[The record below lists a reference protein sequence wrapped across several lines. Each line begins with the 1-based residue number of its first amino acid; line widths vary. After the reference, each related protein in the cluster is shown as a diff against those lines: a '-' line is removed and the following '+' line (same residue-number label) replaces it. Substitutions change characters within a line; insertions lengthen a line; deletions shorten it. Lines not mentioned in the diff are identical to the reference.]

1 MKVKNKLR
9 LGFGFLFVVVIAFG
23 VAALYSINRISNS
36 AEAILKD
43 NYKSLDYVRGMR
55 AVIDDNAFP
64 LRKQQAAA
72 FNNLLTQEEQNITEP
87 TELEAV
93 KQLRKAFDDLQ
104 TTAPL
109 SGLNEPAKLQLR
121 KHLRLIETVN
131 MNAIMRKNNVAQ
143 QTEKQA
149 LLFLGLVAGF
159 TFLVLVSF
167 FVNFPG
173 YIADPLNILLRG
185 IREVSRK
192 NYKQRIEFKTND
204 EFAEVAK
211 AFNEMSARLNEWETN
226 NLSRIQSQNLRI
238 ETIVEQMR
246 DAIIGI
252 SDSGELLFINTAAK
266 KLFNVDAKNITGK
279 PAAEIAA
286 KNEFLALV
294 FSSDEA
300 NRLIKITRNA
310 KELHFQIE
318 TREIFVPVNY
328 DDYTQVI
335 NKTQMPAGKVY
346 ILRNITEFKEQDTAK
361 TNFIATLSHELK
373 TPISSIKMSL
383 KLLAD
388 QRVGQLNTEQQQLA
402 KNMTDDAE
410 RLLKIT
416 FELLDMAQVETGNLR
431 LNFVQAD
438 AHTIVNYAINA
449 VRQDAERKRVI
460 IDQIIE
466 EKLPAVYADVE
477 KTAWVLINFLLN
489 AVRYAPSGSAVT
501 VQAFAKNGDLEFSVT
516 DKGKGIEEQY
526 QERLF
531 DRYFQIPA
539 DGQNKTGSGL
549 GLAISKEFIIA
560 QGGNIGVKSKP
571 GEGAKFYFML
581 PVWKG

>member
-23 VAALYSINRISNS
+23 VAALYSINRISES
-36 AEAILKD
+36 AEVVLKNNYQSLNYAHAMRSIIDEEDLPLNKKNAIL
-43 NYKSLDYVRGMR
+43 
-55 AVIDDNAFP
+55 
-64 LRKQQAAA
+64 
-72 FNNLLTQEEQNITEP
+72 FNRLLNDEEKNITEP
-87 TELEAV
+87 GEREAV
-93 KQLRKAFDDLQ
+93 IELRQTFNSLQ
-104 TTAPL
+104 TASLPQQILVSRMRT
-109 SGLNEPAKLQLR
+109 
-121 KHLRLIETVN
+121 HLRAIELLN
-131 MNAIMRKNNVAQ
+131 MNAIVRKSNTAH

-173 YIADPLNILLRG
+173 YIAGPLNVLLRG
-185 IREVSRK
+185 IREVGRK

-204 EFAEVAK
+204 EFAEVGN
-211 AFNEMSARLNEWETN
+211 AFNEMAARLNEWETN

-266 KLFNVDAKNITGK
+266 KLFNVEGKNITGR
-279 PAAEIAA
+279 PAAEIAK
-286 KNEFLALV
+286 KNELLALV
-294 FSSDEA
+294 FGSDEA

-318 TREIFVPVNY
+318 TREIFVPVNH
-328 DDYTQVI
+328 DDHRQVI
-335 NKTQMPAGKVY
+335 NRTQMPAGKVY
-346 ILRNITEFKEQDTAK
+346 ILRNITEFKERDAAK
-361 TNFIATLSHELK
+361 TNFIETLSHELK

-388 QRVGQLNTEQQQLA
+388 QRVGELNTEQQQLA

-438 AHTIVNYAINA
+438 APTIVKYAINA
-449 VRQDAERKRVI
+449 VRQDAERKQVF
-460 IDQIIE
+460 IDQIVE
-466 EKLPAVYADVE
+466 EQLPAVFADVE

-489 AVRYAPSGSAVT
+489 AVRYAPQDSAVT
-501 VQAFAKNGDLEFSVT
+501 VQVVAKNDSLEFSVT
-516 DKGKGIEEQY
+516 DKGKGIEDQY

-560 QGGNIGVKSKP
+560 QGGSIGVNSKP
-571 GEGAKFYFML
+571 GEGAKFYFVL

>member
-55 AVIDDNAFP
+55 AIIDDNAFP

-93 KQLRKAFDDLQ
+93 QQLRKAFDDLQ
-104 TTAPL
+104 ATPPL

-173 YIADPLNILLRG
+173 YIADPLNVLLKG

-266 KLFNVDAKNITGK
+266 KLFNVDTKNITGK

-286 KNEFLALV
+286 KNELLALV

-318 TREIFVPVNY
+318 TREIFVPVNH
-328 DDYTQVI
+328 DDHTQVI

-449 VRQDAERKRVI
+449 VRQDAERKQVI

-466 EKLPAVYADVE
+466 EELPAVYADVE

-501 VQAFAKNGDLEFSVT
+501 VQAFVKNGELEFSVT

-571 GEGAKFYFML
+571 GEGAKFYFLL
-581 PVWKG
+581 PVSKE

>member
-9 LGFGFLFVVVIAFG
+9 LGFGFLFIVVLLFG
-23 VAALYSINRISNS
+23 TAALYSISRIANS
-36 AEAILKD
+36 TELILKD
-43 NYKSLDYVRGMR
+43 NYKSLDYVSGMR
-55 AVIDDNAFP
+55 AIIDNNTLP
-64 LRKQQAAA
+64 LNKHKAAV
-72 FNNLLTQEEQNITEP
+72 FSHLLKKEQQNITEP
-87 TELEAV
+87 TEQEAV
-93 KQLRKAFDDLQ
+93 AQLSKAFNDVQRVRLSSGIESAGVSRLRQHLQ
-104 TTAPL
+104 
-109 SGLNEPAKLQLR
+109 
-121 KHLRLIETVN
+121 LIETVN
-131 MNAIMRKNNVAQ
+131 MNAIMHKNQIAQ
-143 QTEKQA
+143 KTKDEA
-149 LLFLGLVAGF
+149 TLFLGLVAGF
-159 TFLVLVSF
+159 TFLVLFSF

-173 YIADPLNILLRG
+173 YVANPLNVLLGG
-185 IREVSRK
+185 IREVGRK

-204 EFAEVAK
+204 EFAEVAH
-211 AFNEMSARLNEWETN
+211 AFNEMALRLHEWESN
-226 NLSRIQSQNLRI
+226 NITKIKSQNLRI

-246 DAIIGI
+246 DAIIGV
-252 SDSGELLFINTAAK
+252 SDGGELLFINTAAK
-266 KLFNVDAKNITGK
+266 KLFNVEHKNITGLST
-279 PAAEIAA
+279 AQIAA
-286 KNEFLALV
+286 NNELLALV
-294 FSSDEA
+294 FGSDEP
-300 NRLIKITRNA
+300 NRLIKITRND

-328 DDYTQVI
+328 DDHTQVI

-346 ILRNITEFKEQDTAK
+346 LLRNITEFKEQDAAK
-361 TNFIATLSHELK
+361 TNFIATISHELK

-388 QRVGQLNTEQQQLA
+388 QRVGHLNAEQHQLA
-402 KNMTDDAE
+402 INMTDDAE

-438 AHTIVNYAINA
+438 ANTIVTYAINA
-449 VRQDAERKRVI
+449 VRQDAERKQVL
-460 IDQIIE
+460 IDQITE

-501 VQAFAKNGDLEFSVT
+501 VQVIAHNNNLEFSVA
-516 DKGKGIEEQY
+516 DKGKGIEEKY
-526 QERLF
+526 QKRLF

-560 QGGNIGVKSKP
+560 QGGSIGVKSKP
-571 GEGAKFYFML
+571 GEGAKFYFEL
-581 PVWKG
+581 PVGKV

>member
-9 LGFGFLFVVVIAFG
+9 LGFGFLFVVVMSFG

-36 AEAILKD
+36 AEVILKD

-55 AVIDDNAFP
+55 AVIDENQLP
-64 LRKQQAAA
+64 LTKKDKAL
-72 FNNLLTQEEQNITEP
+72 FNSLLKDEEKNITEP
-87 TELEAV
+87 GEDKAV
-93 KQLRKAFDDLQ
+93 RQLRAMFDTLQ
-104 TTAPL
+104 AAPNSQQPQL
-109 SGLNEPAKLQLR
+109 LVSKLH
-121 KHLRLIETVN
+121 KHLQAVELLN
-131 MNAIMRKNNVAQ
+131 MNAIVRKSNAARE
-143 QTEKQA
+143 TEKQA
-149 LLFLGLVAGF
+149 LFFLGLVASF
-159 TFLVLVSF
+159 TLLVLVSF
-167 FVNFPG
+167 FFNFPG
-173 YIADPLNILLRG
+173 YVADPLNVLLRG
-185 IREVSRK
+185 IREVGRK

-204 EFAEVAK
+204 EFAEVAN
-211 AFNEMSARLNEWETN
+211 AFNEMAARLNEWESN
-226 NLSRIQSQNLRI
+226 NLSKIQSQNLRI

-266 KLFNVDAKNITGK
+266 KLFNVEGKNITGR
-279 PAAEIAA
+279 PAAEIART
-286 KNEFLALV
+286 NELLALV

-318 TREIFVPVNY
+318 TREIFVPVNH
-328 DDYTQVI
+328 DDHTQVI

-346 ILRNITEFKEQDTAK
+346 TLRNITEFKEQDTAK

-388 QRVGQLNTEQQQLA
+388 QRVGELNTEQQQLT

-438 AHTIVNYAINA
+438 ANTIVNYAINA
-449 VRQDAERKRVI
+449 VRQDAERKQVI
-460 IDQIIE
+460 IDQIVE
-466 EKLPAVYADVE
+466 EDLPAVYADVE

-489 AVRYAPSGSAVT
+489 AVRYAPPGSAVT
-501 VQAFAKNGDLEFSVT
+501 VQAFAKNGALEFSVT

-560 QGGNIGVKSKP
+560 QGGSIGVKSKP
-571 GEGAKFYFML
+571 GEGAKFYFHL

>member
-23 VAALYSINRISNS
+23 VAALYSINRISES
-36 AEAILKD
+36 AEVVLKN
-43 NYKSLDYVRGMR
+43 NYKSLNYAHAMR
-55 AVIDDNAFP
+55 SIIDEEDLPLNKKNAI
-64 LRKQQAAA
+64 L
-72 FNNLLTQEEQNITEP
+72 FNRLLNDEEKNITEP
-87 TELEAV
+87 GEREAV
-93 KQLRKAFDDLQ
+93 IELRQTFAALQ
-104 TTAPL
+104 TE
-109 SGLNEPAKLQLR
+109 SLQLQVLVSR
-121 KHLRLIETVN
+121 MRTHLRAIELLN
-131 MNAIMRKNNVAQ
+131 MNAIVRKSNTAH

-173 YIADPLNILLRG
+173 YIAGPLNVLLRG
-185 IREVSRK
+185 IREVGRK

-204 EFAEVAK
+204 EFAEVGN
-211 AFNEMSARLNEWETN
+211 AFNEMAARLNEWESN
-226 NLSRIQSQNLRI
+226 NLSKIQSQNLRI

-266 KLFNVDAKNITGK
+266 KLFNVEGKNITGR
-279 PAAEIAA
+279 PAAEIAK
-286 KNEFLALV
+286 KNELLALV
-294 FSSDEA
+294 FGSDEA

-318 TREIFVPVNY
+318 TREIFVPVNH
-328 DDYTQVI
+328 DDHTQVI
-335 NKTQMPAGKVY
+335 NRTQMPAGKVY
-346 ILRNITEFKEQDTAK
+346 ILRNITEFKEQDAAK

-388 QRVGQLNTEQQQLA
+388 QRVGELNTEQQQLA

-438 AHTIVNYAINA
+438 APTIVKYAINA
-449 VRQDAERKRVI
+449 VRQDAERKQVF
-460 IDQIIE
+460 IDQIVE
-466 EKLPAVYADVE
+466 EQLPAVFADVE

-489 AVRYAPSGSAVT
+489 AVRYAPQDSAVT
-501 VQAFAKNGDLEFSVT
+501 VQVVAKNDSLEFSVT

-560 QGGNIGVKSKP
+560 QGGSIGVKSKP
-571 GEGAKFYFML
+571 GEGAKFYFVL

>member
-9 LGFGFLFVVVIAFG
+9 LGFGFLFIVVIAFG
-23 VAALYSINRISNS
+23 AAALYSINRISES
-36 AEAILKD
+36 AEIILKD

-55 AVIDDNAFP
+55 AIIDENQLP
-64 LRKQQAAA
+64 LNKKEEAL
-72 FNNLLTQEEQNITEP
+72 FNRLLQDEEKNITEP
-87 TELEAV
+87 GESEAV
-93 KQLRKAFDDLQ
+93 VKLRETFYSLQ
-104 TTAPL
+104 
-109 SGLNEPAKLQLR
+109 NEPLPRQQQLLLSQLR
-121 KHLRLIETVN
+121 KHLQAVELLN
-131 MNAIMRKNNVAQ
+131 MNAIVHKSKVAKE
-143 QTEKQA
+143 TEKQA
-149 LLFLGLVAGF
+149 LFSLGLVAGF

-167 FVNFPG
+167 FFNFPG
-173 YIADPLNILLRG
+173 YVADPLNVLLRG
-185 IREVSRK
+185 IREVGRK

-211 AFNEMSARLNEWETN
+211 AFNEMAARLNEWETN

-266 KLFNVDAKNITGK
+266 KLFNVEAKNITGK
-279 PAAEIAA
+279 PAAEIAG
-286 KNEFLALV
+286 KNELLAMV

-318 TREIFVPVNY
+318 TREIFVPVNH
-328 DDYTQVI
+328 DDHTQVI

-388 QRVGQLNTEQQQLA
+388 QRVGELNTEQQQLA

-449 VRQDAERKRVI
+449 VRQDAERKQVT

-489 AVRYAPSGSAVT
+489 AVRYAPSDSAVT
-501 VQAFAKNGDLEFSVT
+501 VQAFVKNGELEFSVT

-560 QGGNIGVKSKP
+560 QGGSIGVKSKP